1 MAQLFDGALSYK
13 QATAMTLSSSITQ
26 IELLEDELELKVQ
39 KNDVIASINLYTQ
52 EDADGTTSGIKIR
65 GDKVDLEGQ
74 VTFSSLAD
82 SDVDG
87 SIKSIFTQENNKTV
101 INGGMI
107 QTQSIKGNDL
117 LLKGNLTV
125 TKTVDDKVIDT
136 FAIKNNGDIEIDGIL
151 KSSNF
156 SEADN
161 TGYKISTDGTAIFNQ
176 AIVKGR
182 INLPNA
188 GITNDYDINQTYGRN
203 LISLSYIKNKGC
215 SIFNYD
221 EISNT

>member
-52 EDADGTTSGIKIR
+52 ESADGTTSGVKIS
-65 GDKVDLEGQ
+65 GDKIDLEGQ

-82 SDVDG
+82 SGVDG
-87 SIKSIFTQENNKTV
+87 SIKSIFTEENNRTV

-125 TKTVDDKVIDT
+125 TKTVDDKVINT
-136 FAIKNNGDIEIDGIL
+136 FAIKEDGNVEIDGIL

-161 TGYKISTDGTAIFNQ
+161 TGYKINTDGTAIFNQ
-176 AIVKGR
+176 TVVKGDV
-182 INLPNA
+182 ILPNA
-188 GITNDYDINQTYGRN
+188 GMTNAYDMNQVNGRN
-203 LISLSYIKNKGC
+203 YVRDYKFEK
-215 SIFNYD
+215 
-221 EISNT
+221 SNV